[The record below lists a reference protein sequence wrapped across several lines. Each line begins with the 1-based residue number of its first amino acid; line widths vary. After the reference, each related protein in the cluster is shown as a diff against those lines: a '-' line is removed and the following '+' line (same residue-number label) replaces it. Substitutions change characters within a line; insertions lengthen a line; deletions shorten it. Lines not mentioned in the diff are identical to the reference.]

1 MCDVTD
7 IIGGSYLTDLF
18 VFLAG
23 IFVTAAIIFAL
34 GYYKFLLKI
43 KREYEQTKE
52 IFKDIILSF
61 RREIKNVTNSLD
73 DIYTRVYI
81 ASSKSE
87 DAIKRFESIEGKIKM
102 METKA
107 SIDPEILKALQEK
120 ICDVEK
126 RIHDV
131 EISQVT
137 IRDKISLLENQIQK
151 LPEPSPEV
159 NVEAVIPIKRE
170 KALAPLTDTE
180 LAVLEILT
188 TEGPKTAP
196 EIKDK
201 IKLSREHTAR
211 LMKKLYESGYLE
223 RDSSKVPFRYSI
235 KKEMEHL
242 LQKSE
247 EP

>member
-1 MCDVTD
+1 M
-7 IIGGSYLTDLF
+7 IDLF

-23 IFVTAAIIFAL
+23 IFVTVVIISAL
-34 GYYKFLLKI
+34 GYYRFLLKI
-43 KREYEQTKE
+43 KREYENAKE
-52 IFKDIILSF
+52 TFKDIILSF
-61 RREIKNVTNSLD
+61 KKEIRNVTNALD
-73 DIYTRVYI
+73 DIHSRVHI

-87 DAIKRFESIEGKIKM
+87 DAIKRFESIEEKIKM
-102 METKA
+102 METRV
-107 SIDPEILKALQEK
+107 SIDPEYLKVLQEK

-126 RIHDV
+126 RIHNV
-131 EISQVT
+131 EASQTV
-137 IRDKISLLENQIQK
+137 IMDKISLLENKIQQ
-151 LPEPSPEV
+151 LPEASPEV
-159 NVEAVIPIKRE
+159 NVDAVIPIKRE
-170 KALAPLTDTE
+170 KALAPLTETE

-188 TEGPKTAP
+188 KEGPKTAP

-242 LQKSE
+242 LQRSE
-247 EP
+247 ES